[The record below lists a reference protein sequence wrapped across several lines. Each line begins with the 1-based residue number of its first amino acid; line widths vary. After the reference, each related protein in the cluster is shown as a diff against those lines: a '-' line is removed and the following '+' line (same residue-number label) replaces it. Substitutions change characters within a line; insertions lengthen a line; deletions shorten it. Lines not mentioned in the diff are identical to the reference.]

1 MKGNGTN
8 LSNDPNYSCHEPYES
23 HSDMVASVQFWLEGI
38 GVLIMGSFG
47 KTYFYNLRLPKLMK
61 RTHFYYAGIV
71 GNLITIIILRRIDSN
86 VSFNRL
92 LMTLGKN

>member
-8 LSNDPNYSCHEPYES
+8 LSNDPNCPCHEPYES

-47 KTYFYNLRLPKLMK
+47 KTYFYKSRLPKLME
-61 RTHFYYAGIV
+61 RTHAGIV
-71 GNLITIIILRRIDSN
+71 GNLMTIIILRRIDSN